1 MAQLQ
6 IIQEDINFY
15 SFANSTSE
23 LLLEN
28 FITGKLCNIS
38 WYNNLSSKDNPLHKL
53 IESYTE
59 LITNSNLSS
68 AEISLNLNL
77 SELIEC
83 YQSSILSTILNES
96 DYQQEVYKEQ
106 DLLDNG
112 FMKSTFVIHEH
123 DSKTAPLHWDLRFKT
138 EFGKSAYS
146 FVLLKMKLPEY
157 DEKLLVKRQ
166 PMHPSVWVDLDHTE
180 IQSGYGKGSVI
191 TIDRGTIYYKVHK
204 EESFTFYLEGTT
216 SFGAYHLIRINGN
229 NYLILKAKKSIIS
242 SPEDR
247 EAEWKAYMEN
257 FLKFLNTKI
266 RTVYSLDVDFQFDNN
281 EKKTNAI
288 KIPYITLNDAMELQD
303 SIISKKHKMA
313 NIRNTNDVG
322 RFLIIQNIANIIYEE
337 AYNFINKDQRAK
349 INSLVMD
356 IEYFSPEFTE
366 SIEFIKKSYEN
377 PEQIERQIVK
387 QKFILMFSDIYLGH
401 KFYTKDGKA
410 FDFEKELAKIL

>member
-23 LLLEN
+23 SLLEN
-28 FITGKLCNIS
+28 FINNKLCNIN
-38 WYNNLSSKDNPLHKL
+38 WYNNLSLNDDPLHKL

-59 LITNSNLSS
+59 LITNSALSS
-68 AEISLNLNL
+68 AAEVSLNLNL

-83 YQSSILSTILNES
+83 YQSSILSTILSES
-96 DYQQEVYKEQ
+96 DHQQEVYKEQ

-216 SFGAYHLIRINGN
+216 SFGAYHLIRLNGN

-247 EAEWKAYMEN
+247 EAEWKAYMTN

-266 RTVYSLDVDFQFDNN
+266 RTVYNIDVNFQFDND
-281 EKKTNAI
+281 EKKDSKAI
-288 KIPYITLNDAMELQD
+288 LIPYRTLSDAMELQN

-322 RFLIIQNIANIIYEE
+322 RFLILQNISDIV
-337 AYNFINKDQRAK
+337 YNNLITPTQRNKV
-349 INSLVMD
+349 NSLVLD

-366 SIEFIKKSYEN
+366 SIEIIKKSYEN

-401 KFYTKDGKA
+401 KFYSIDGKA
-410 FDFEKELAKIL
+410 FDFEKELSKII